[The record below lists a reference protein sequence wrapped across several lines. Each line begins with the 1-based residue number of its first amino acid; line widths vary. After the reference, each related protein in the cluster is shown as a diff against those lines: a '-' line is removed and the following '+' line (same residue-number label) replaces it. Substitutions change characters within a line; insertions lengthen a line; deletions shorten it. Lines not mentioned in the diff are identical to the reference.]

1 MINEED
7 VNFESYLSDINEI
20 LQDMILI
27 KDEEINENFYPK
39 WNKLISKINNDMDEF
54 LNKYDKYE

>member
-7 VNFESYLSDINEI
+7 VNFESYLSDINKI
-20 LQDMILI
+20 LQDMVLI
-27 KDEEINENFYPK
+27 KDEEIDENFYPK